1 MELVSTRA
9 KLVDAIIEGVL
20 SQDKAFFEG
29 IAVLLLKKI
38 TQYWLKRPKRIVIT
52 NFDPVLNTE

>member
-1 MELVSTRA
+1 MAQKEVSAGA

-29 IAVLLLKKI
+29 IVGAIAEKNNAILAQK
-38 TQYWLKRPKRIVIT
+38 
-52 NFDPVLNTE
+52 TEENSNN

>member
-1 MELVSTRA
+1 MYFGYYLSTRA

-29 IAVLLLKKI
+29 IVVLFGAIAEKNNAILAQK
-38 TQYWLKRPKRIVIT
+38 
-52 NFDPVLNTE
+52 TEENSNN